1 MRTRSSV
8 CFKAVCLFWMCA
20 SGASAQTETPYQRSM
35 KQQELSDLQSQNARQ
50 QQQIQQQQQEQQWQ
64 QAVQQSQ
71 AQQNAA
77 AAQGRQVLQTWQ
89 GRPALAAD
97 RNPLLG
103 RWNSLASQAPGKAV
117 PNGDM
122 AALASALI
130 GGLTGGMCDSMLGRG
145 LVEFRPSS
153 VVTIGPGGREQ
164 LLYHVEYRGGGSR
177 VVVLPRDAASFTH
190 MIVDFNGP
198 DRATVAGPGCGLRR
212 AGGDGSAAAA
222 LANTPASGKWDILGT
237 WDSNGPVD
245 MYVDRGTI
253 RKTGNVAQ
261 MWDLMDFKS
270 PRTIAGSRFL
280 SVHNQYA
287 YDCANVRRRMLA
299 TRGYSDHMARGN
311 VIASDDNGLPWEPI
325 PADSP
330 FMTHWKTACAKS

>member
-8 CFKAVCLFWMCA
+8 CSKVVCLLWICA
-20 SGASAQTETPYQRSM
+20 SGAWAQTETPYQRSI

-50 QQQIQQQQQEQQWQ
+50 QQQILQQQQEEEWE

-77 AAQGRQVLQTWQ
+77 AVQGRQVLQTWQ
-89 GRPALAAD
+89 NRPALAAD

-103 RWNSLASQAPGKAV
+103 RWNSQSSQATGKPPA
-117 PNGDM
+117 NGDM

-130 GGLTGGMCDSMLGRG
+130 GGLTGGLCDSMLGRG

-153 VVTIGPGGREQ
+153 VVAIGSGGSEQ
-164 LLYHVEYRGGGSR
+164 LLYHVDYKGGGSR
-177 VVVLPRDAASFTH
+177 VVVLPRDAVSFTH

-198 DRATVAGPGCGLRR
+198 DRATVAGPGCGLSR
-212 AGGDGSAAAA
+212 AGAKGVAAAA
-222 LANTPASGKWDILGT
+222 SANTPAFGKWDSLGT

-245 MYVDRGTI
+245 MYVDRASI

-261 MWDLMDFKS
+261 MWDLMDFRS
-270 PRTIAGSRFL
+270 PRNIAGSRFL
-280 SVHNQYA
+280 SVRNQYA
-287 YDCANVRRRMLA
+287 YDCANVRRRMLV
-299 TRGYSDHMARGN
+299 TSGFSDHMAQGR
-311 VIASDDNGLPWEPI
+311 VVVSDDSGLPWEPI
-325 PADSP
+325 PTDSP